1 MCFSNV
7 VSLVKPLGNGGV
19 AVGLFE
25 VVVRV
30 ANPADRVFH
39 KRTML
44 VDTGATHS
52 ALPASFL
59 RELGVT
65 PDDEREFSLADTEM
79 KTYPV
84 GEVRFSVGDRERTA
98 PVIFGDEGMYLF
110 GATSLQNLDLV
121 PDTTN
126 HQLIAAP
133 TLLVGIRGTPVFE

>member
-1 MCFSNV
+1 M
-7 VSLVKPLGNGGV
+7 
-19 AVGLFE
+19 GLFE

-30 ANPADRVFH
+30 ANPADLVFH

-52 ALPASFL
+52 ALPPSFL

-65 PDDEREFSLADTEM
+65 PDDEREFALADSEM
-79 KTYPV
+79 RVYPV
-84 GEVRFSVGDRERTA
+84 GELSFSVGDRERTA
-98 PVIFGDEGMYLF
+98 PVIFGDEGMFLL
-110 GATSLQNLDLV
+110 GATALQSLDLV

-133 TLLVGIRGTPVFE
+133 TLLVGIRGNPVFE

>member
-1 MCFSNV
+1 M
-7 VSLVKPLGNGGV
+7 
-19 AVGLFE
+19 GLFE
-25 VVVRV
+25 VAVRV

-65 PDDEREFSLADTEM
+65 PDDEREFSLADSEM

-98 PVIFGDEGMYLF
+98 PVILGDEGMYLF